1 MLLMMGTSCMRK
13 MIRLSLLLN
22 IAVLIP
28 VCLGLLL
35 DAAWVVHAYGTATA
49 ARGILLSVY
58 GAILIVSTVLLLRQ
72 EAMLVAPLLL
82 VQVVYKLTTP
92 LTVGSLQN
100 PVVISNIV
108 IAAVHLATLS
118 LILREMRRPVPEPA
132 AAR

>member
-1 MLLMMGTSCMRK
+1 MRK

>member
-1 MLLMMGTSCMRK
+1 MRK

-35 DAAWVVHAYGTATA
+35 DAAWVVHAYGTASA

>member
-1 MLLMMGTSCMRK
+1 MIGTSCMRK

>member
-1 MLLMMGTSCMRK
+1 MMGTSCMRK

-72 EAMLVAPLLL
+72 EATLVAPLLL